1 MNIGRRMV
9 FGFSVLVILCII
21 IGIVGIFQINA
32 VNANIKTITNKYLLA
47 VEDSREIKYHGN
59 QMSHLMHEFELGEI
73 NGTEIE
79 FDLEVEEL
87 DEHLTELDSILPE
100 YSLDLE
106 EIRSH
111 FNYMVNDC
119 KSEETGMF
127 DLFEEAFEDIHWVHE
142 SVETWENSL
151 FYIRNNANDNLTI
164 ETVNLMLY
172 YRDVEEHAMH
182 EYILN
187 RDGSAGTD
195 TITEAEAEFS
205 NLIPTL
211 KNDANASL
219 TAEID
224 TLLYWHE
231 RIDGESA
238 VDRILE
244 LIIHYNLAW
253 EESEDLE
260 ENYEEMSEHLEELVV
275 QIDASVD
282 QSVNNANL
290 AVFTALTVNIITLC
304 IAIGLGIAIAT
315 PTVRGI
321 VKVTRNME
329 SVLKTGT
336 EVSVN
341 VSNMATELAASSSE
355 VNAASEEI
363 ASTTQEVSMNT
374 QGQVN
379 SLVEISKMSN
389 NINELAHG
397 MKKSTEDIK
406 RVMELITK
414 ISDQTNLLALNAS
427 IEAGRAG
434 EHGRGFAVVADEV
447 RKLAEESKNAVDETA
462 KEVKN
467 ITNRIGETVE
477 LIGGITQDIESATAA
492 GEENSRALEGISASS
507 EQQTASMEEITSTAN
522 KLGVLAEDLKSE
534 LAKSETGNGK
544 VKKSKEKILKVRT
557 PFKKP
562 KQTETYEE

>member
-9 FGFSVLVILCII
+9 LGFSVLVILCII

-59 QMSHLMHEFELGEI
+59 QMSHLMHEFELGET

-87 DEHLTELDSILPE
+87 NEHLTELDSILPE

-127 DLFEEAFEDIHWVHE
+127 DLFEEAFEDLHWVHE

-260 ENYEEMSEHLEELVV
+260 ENYEEMSEHLEDLVV

-406 RVMELITK
+406 RVMELITS

-447 RKLAEESKNAVDETA
+447 RKLAEESKSAVDETA

>member
-9 FGFSVLVILCII
+9 LGFSVLIILCII

-260 ENYEEMSEHLEELVV
+260 E
-275 QIDASVD
+275 
-282 QSVNNANL
+282 
-290 AVFTALTVNIITLC
+290 
-304 IAIGLGIAIAT
+304 
-315 PTVRGI
+315 
-321 VKVTRNME
+321 
-329 SVLKTGT
+329 
-336 EVSVN
+336 
-341 VSNMATELAASSSE
+341 
-355 VNAASEEI
+355 
-363 ASTTQEVSMNT
+363 
-374 QGQVN
+374 
-379 SLVEISKMSN
+379 
-389 NINELAHG
+389 
-397 MKKSTEDIK
+397 
-406 RVMELITK
+406 
-414 ISDQTNLLALNAS
+414 
-427 IEAGRAG
+427 
-434 EHGRGFAVVADEV
+434 
-447 RKLAEESKNAVDETA
+447 
-462 KEVKN
+462 
-467 ITNRIGETVE
+467 
-477 LIGGITQDIESATAA
+477 
-492 GEENSRALEGISASS
+492 
-507 EQQTASMEEITSTAN
+507 
-522 KLGVLAEDLKSE
+522 
-534 LAKSETGNGK
+534 
-544 VKKSKEKILKVRT
+544 
-557 PFKKP
+557 
-562 KQTETYEE
+562 